1 MADKPMDWLLNDE
14 NMATAIV
21 IAGYG
26 LLTVAVYLLAR
37 S

>member
-1 MADKPMDWLLNDE
+1 MDWLLNDE

-26 LLTVAVYLLAR
+26 LFTIAMCLLAR